1 MLEVRFI
8 VRFKACCCKL
18 VHEESKK
25 QLHTPLE
32 KKREEEEM

>member
-8 VRFKACCCKL
+8 VKFEACCYKL

-25 QLHTPLE
+25 QLHTPL